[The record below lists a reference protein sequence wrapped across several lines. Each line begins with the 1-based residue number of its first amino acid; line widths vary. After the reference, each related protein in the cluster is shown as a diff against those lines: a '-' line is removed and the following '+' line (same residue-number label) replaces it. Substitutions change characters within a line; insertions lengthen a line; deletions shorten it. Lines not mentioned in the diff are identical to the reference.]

1 MPEIHCLE
9 CGSARVHRSRRR
21 SSIEYAIALAGC
33 RVRRCHDCNTRFLQF
48 GRSLVKANSLKGLRK
63 RLLYT
68 ALAAAA
74 VGLVVAAILWFGHS
88 QLPAPV
94 EGLDASPAAIVP
106 LRG

>member
-9 CGSARVHRSRRR
+9 CGSVRVHRSRRR
-21 SSIEYAIALAGC
+21 SPIEYAIALAGC

-48 GRSLVKANSLKGLRK
+48 GRSLVKANSLKSLRK
-63 RLLYT
+63 SLLYA

-88 QLPAPV
+88 QSPSPV
-94 EGLDASPAAIVP
+94 EGFVASPAATVP
-106 LRG
+106 MGG